1 MSSSKLAAASEPQ
14 PAVIL
19 AVAAHPDDLEF
30 GVAGSIAKWVKAG
43 AKAYYLVFTDGSKG
57 SADRTAV
64 AAELIRCRRQEQQ
77 AAADILGVAEVFFL
91 DYEDG
96 MLQVARPLKLDI
108 ARLIRRLRPDVVMAM
123 DPTFVYSTTYNF
135 VNHTD
140 HRAAGQATLDAVF
153 PLARDHLSFPE
164 LLAEGLEPHK
174 VKTLLL
180 TNFDKH
186 NCFVDI
192 TDTFETKMQALA
204 AHASQIPGL
213 GAAQAKLHSLA
224 AERGRQAGCKLA
236 ESFVRIDLP
245 K

>member
-1 MSSSKLAAASEPQ
+1 MKASNQLNPS
-14 PAVIL
+14 VIL

-30 GVAGSIAKWVKAG
+30 GVAGSIAKWVQAG
-43 AKAYYLVFTDGSKG
+43 ATAYYLVCTDGSKG
-57 SADRTAV
+57 SADRQAV
-64 AAELIRCRRQEQQ
+64 PAELIRCRRDEQL
-77 AAADILGVAEVFFL
+77 AAAEIVGVREVFFL

-96 MLQVARPLKLDI
+96 MLPVARPLKLDI
-108 ARLIRRLRPDVVMAM
+108 TRCIRRLKPDVVMTM

-140 HRAAGQATLDAVF
+140 HRAVGQATLDAVF

-186 NCFVDI
+186 NCYVDI
-192 TDTFETKMQALA
+192 TGTFVTKMSALA
-204 AHASQIPGL
+204 AHASQIPDL
-213 GAAQAKLHSLA
+213 PAAQKMLHNLA
-224 AERGRQAGCKLA
+224 AERGQQCGCELA
-236 ESFVRIDLP
+236 ESFVRLDLP